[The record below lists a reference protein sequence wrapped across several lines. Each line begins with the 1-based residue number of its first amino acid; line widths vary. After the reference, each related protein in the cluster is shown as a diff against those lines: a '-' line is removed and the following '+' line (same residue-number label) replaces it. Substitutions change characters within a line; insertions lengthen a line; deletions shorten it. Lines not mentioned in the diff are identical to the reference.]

1 MPGPPART
9 RATRLPR
16 PRNDE
21 GKRTMKAFVLAV
33 VAAVVIAI
41 GWAGFLDRIQE
52 PASQAYSTQGVRL

>member
-1 MPGPPART
+1 
-9 RATRLPR
+9 
-16 PRNDE
+16 
-21 GKRTMKAFVLAV
+21 MKAFVLAV